1 MKRKEETA
9 IILSALATAGV
20 PESNQVKSAV
30 DYGLKLIRIRKF
42 EERTE
47 PKEGL
52 PMLEKWTGDLIG
64 KMHNSKVTYDE
75 VAAELGCT
83 KTYVSMI
90 LNGRRKP
97 PDARKRLESAVSA
110 VIQRKKETKT

>member
-1 MKRKEETA
+1 M
-9 IILSALATAGV
+9 
-20 PESNQVKSAV
+20 P
-30 DYGLKLIRIRKF
+30 
-42 EERTE
+42 
-47 PKEGL
+47 
-52 PMLEKWTGDLIG
+52 EKWTGALIG

-97 PDARKRLESAVSA
+97 PNARKRMEEAVAA
-110 VIQRKKETKT
+110 VIRRKKEE